1 MIASTEALCR
11 PAVLGASDEVCQA
24 VLQYVAALLRSED
37 YRPFFLLTQKR
48 QVLHLT
54 SCHTRTTS
62 RLIP

>member
-37 YRPFFLLTQKR
+37 FRPFFLLTQKR
-48 QVLHLT
+48 QVLNLK
-54 SCHTRTTS
+54 C
-62 RLIP
+62 